1 MNSVLYPHFAYL
13 LHFHRKMF
21 LQIYLTY
28 IQGIKSKAI
37 YILIHRIQISGII
50 WARGLKLNSKI

>member
-37 YILIHRIQISGII
+37 YLYTEYKFQV
-50 WARGLKLNSKI
+50 